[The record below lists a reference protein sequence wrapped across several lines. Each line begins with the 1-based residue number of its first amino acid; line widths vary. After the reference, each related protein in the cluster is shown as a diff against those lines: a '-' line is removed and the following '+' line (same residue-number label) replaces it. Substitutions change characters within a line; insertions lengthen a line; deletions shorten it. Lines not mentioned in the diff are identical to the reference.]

1 MNHSQLG
8 SQIVSDDHSQKPRSI
23 TGLCLK
29 CSKKNPTLDVK
40 STLSLLFDGHNVSNF
55 FRPSSSWVK
64 IIGWF
69 SVITHWDL
77 WSGHPFL
84 RLQAGLSCSRQ
95 EEGQAFPAGVRQIS
109 GRSLIWMVRV
119 DVPIVQSNFSGAY
132 PLLICYKAIENEP

>member
-1 MNHSQLG
+1 
-8 SQIVSDDHSQKPRSI
+8 
-23 TGLCLK
+23 
-29 CSKKNPTLDVK
+29 
-40 STLSLLFDGHNVSNF
+40 LSLLFDGQNVSNF

-77 WSGHPFL
+77 WSGHLFL

-109 GRSLIWMVRV
+109 GRSLIWMVRSV
-119 DVPIVQSNFSGAY
+119 DVPVVQSNFSGAY